1 MHPDAAQAATA
12 SACPIARLA
21 PASSTAS
28 TWTWAQCIGCKCCV
42 VACNEQNGNPAPINW
57 RRVGEIEG
65 GWFPS
70 TSRSYLSMGCN
81 HCLEPTCLQGCP
93 VDAYTKDPITGIVR
107 HSADACIG
115 CQYCTW
121 NCSYGVPQ
129 YNPERGVVGKCDMC
143 HGRLSLGQAPACVSA
158 CPEGALA
165 IEIVN
170 VAEWRAVGRV
180 DRDALGLPSDD
191 GSLSTTRITP
201 PDDLPPNARPRD
213 ITHVTPEHAHWS
225 LILMTV
231 LTQLSV
237 GAFATIWL
245 LQLLGV
251 NTRLGLAALVSLGV
265 GGLALAAATFHLGRP
280 AHAYRALRMWRRSW
294 LSREVLAFAAF
305 SHVAAVYAGLLWLQ
319 LPGSVWVGGLTVAAR
334 PRRRD
339 RQRLHLSRSRP
350 SGLEHALH
358 AAAVQ
363 PDRRDPRTVVRGGR
377 RRRCR
382 TAGWR
387 SAAASMA
394 GAQATVFAL
403 RFFRAVASDSLE
415 LKGTARLL
423 STVLAGRL
431 VLRGILLAI
440 GAIALPLLA
449 TGSGRW
455 TRTAAHARRA
465 PRRARRRAHRTLS
478 VLRQR
483 RSQTSGRALYRVGK
497 RGRMTLKE
505 MLGLDTRADRYTYGV
520 DPVAGYVSSQKIPDR
535 WVSTTCGYCSVGCGM
550 FIGVKDGRAVSVRGN
565 PDHPVNRGMLCPK
578 GLSEH
583 HTIAADNRAR
593 YPLLRRG
600 GAMQRVS
607 WDDALTTM
615 AARFRDV
622 QARHGAGAVGVIS
635 TGQLVT
641 EEFYAMGKLMQLGI
655 GTSNYDGNTTLCM
668 STAVQG
674 YKRSFGSDGPPGAYE
689 DLERADVIVLIGAN
703 VAENHPILCWRLRSN
718 PERHHHRRR
727 SARHQ
732 DGDDGRSAPAASPA
746 LGPRAHQRPDSHR
759 HRAQPDRS
767 RVHRPLYDRV
777 RGAACV
783 GARVH
788 AGARR
793 RDHRPDARA
802 RSSGRHGPTRVPRPR
817 SSAGRWA

>member
-1 MHPDAAQAATA
+1 MGVTESDWMA
-12 SACPIARLA
+12 SIPVTTPMLRR
-21 PASSTAS
+21 SSTDTAPTELPLLEWIKTEQALTPQKRS
-28 TWTWAQCIGCKCCV
+28 GREGGRMPDRAPGPGEQYRFHVDMGLCIGCKCCV

-93 VDAYTKDPITGIVR
+93 VDAYTKDSITGIVR

-143 HGRLSLGQAPACVSA
+143 HGRLSLGQSPACVSA

-170 VAEWRAVGRV
+170 VAEWRESVESHPTTSGQ
-180 DRDALGLPSDD
+180 PSAD

-237 GAFATIWL
+237 GAFAALWL
-245 LQLLGV
+245 LQLLG

-319 LPGSVWVGGLTVAAR
+319 LPGSIWVGGLTVLLGLAGVTASACIYRVPAR
-334 PRRRD
+334 PAWNTRYTLL
-339 RQRLHLSRSRP
+339 QFNLTAAILGP
-350 SGLEHALH
+350 LFA
-358 AAAVQ
+358 AAAV
-363 PDRRDPRTVVRGGR
+363 
-377 RRRCR
+377 
-382 TAGWR
+382 AGPSRWLAI
-387 SAAASMA
+387 AAASMA

-449 TGSGRW
+449 TGLPDGPGR
-455 TRTAAHARRA
+455 
-465 PRRARRRAHRTLS
+465 L
-478 VLRQR
+478 L
-483 RSQTSGRALYRVGK
+483 
-497 RGRMTLKE
+497 
-505 MLGLDTRADRYTYGV
+505 MLGALLVALAAELIERYL
-520 DPVAGYVSSQKIPDR
+520 
-535 WVSTTCGYCSVGCGM
+535 
-550 FIGVKDGRAVSVRGN
+550 FFVSV
-565 PDHPVNRGMLCPK
+565 VPK
-578 GLSEH
+578 HLAAPYIASASE
-583 HTIAADNRAR
+583 AA
-593 YPLLRRG
+593 
-600 GAMQRVS
+600 
-607 WDDALTTM
+607 
-615 AARFRDV
+615 
-622 QARHGAGAVGVIS
+622 
-635 TGQLVT
+635 
-641 EEFYAMGKLMQLGI
+641 
-655 GTSNYDGNTTLCM
+655 
-668 STAVQG
+668 
-674 YKRSFGSDGPPGAYE
+674 
-689 DLERADVIVLIGAN
+689 
-703 VAENHPILCWRLRSN
+703 
-718 PERHHHRRR
+718 
-727 SARHQ
+727 
-732 DGDDGRSAPAASPA
+732 
-746 LGPRAHQRPDSHR
+746 
-759 HRAQPDRS
+759 
-767 RVHRPLYDRV
+767 
-777 RGAACV
+777 
-783 GARVH
+783 
-788 AGARR
+788 
-793 RDHRPDARA
+793 
-802 RSSGRHGPTRVPRPR
+802 
-817 SSAGRWA
+817 